1 MTFGEP
7 LLLGALG
14 TGLRAW
20 SGPGPGLRFTGGETL
35 RWRVRS
41 ERGWHDP
48 GTEVT
53 WRRRLVDGLPVVEEA
68 IRVPGGDL
76 RVRSYGTASP
86 AVAVEALNE
95 SRTAVAVAFDACGIG
110 AAAPPAPSGLVLAPS
125 GLVLALP
132 RRPAEH
138 REGPGTT
145 TVVFPLA
152 HRARLRIAVCPAPGP
167 AAGWVE
173 PAAPTVAARGWRA
186 LLTSTGMRVELDDVR
201 AVAGIDLDR
210 TQVLLDPDPGA
221 HTAAALERWGFDDAA
236 RRAWERLRLRDR
248 WAARRIG
255 EPGPGPAGRLL
266 RWRDRLLG
274 EHGPRRRPGLA
285 LLPGWAPAPGRTVT
299 VHEAPTRAG
308 RCSFALRWHGTQPLL
323 LWEVSGGSGP
333 LRVTAPTLAPGWVS
347 GQTSG
352 EVLVRA
358 RRDAG

>member
-1 MTFGEP
+1 MTAGEP

-20 SGPGPGLRFTGGETL
+20 SGPGPGLRFPGGETL

-86 AVAVEALNE
+86 AVAVEVLNE
-95 SRTAVAVAFDACGIG
+95 SRAAVAVAFDVQGIG
-110 AAAPPAPSGLVLAPS
+110 AAAPSAPS

-132 RRPAEH
+132 RRPAER
-138 REGPGTT
+138 REDEPGTT
-145 TVVFPLA
+145 TVVFPLT
-152 HRARLRIAVCPAPGP
+152 HRSRLRIAVCPAPGP

-173 PAAPTVAARGWRA
+173 PAAPAVAARGWRA
-186 LLTSTGMRVELDDVR
+186 LLASTGMQVELDDPE

-210 TQVLLDPDPGA
+210 TQILLDPDPGA

-274 EHGPRRRPGLA
+274 DHGPRRRPDLV
-285 LLPGWAPAPGRTVT
+285 LLPGWAPSPGRAVT

-323 LWEVSGGSGP
+323 FWEVAGACGP
-333 LRVTAPTLAPGWVS
+333 LRITAPALAPGWVS
-347 GQTSG
+347 GQASG
-352 EVLVRA
+352 EVMVTA